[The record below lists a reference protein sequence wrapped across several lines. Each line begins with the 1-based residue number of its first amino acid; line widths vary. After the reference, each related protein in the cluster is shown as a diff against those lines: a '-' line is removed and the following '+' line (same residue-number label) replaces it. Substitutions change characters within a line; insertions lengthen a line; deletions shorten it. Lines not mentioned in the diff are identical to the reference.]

1 MARYYGGWPRYV
13 PVAERRQKAAR
24 EMDKL
29 RKKGHAVAPVQIA
42 GRAIA
47 TTFWGKAW
55 CDNLESYSDYESRL
69 PRGRTYVRNGSV
81 VDLQVA
87 PREVRALVSGS
98 EIYRVT
104 AAIGAVAPA
113 AWRAICAAC
122 AGGIGSLVELL
133 QGRFS
138 KGVMEHLCRQGG
150 GLFPKPS
157 EIRFTCSCPDHA
169 TLCKHVAAVLYGI
182 GARLDEKPELLFL
195 LRAVEAG
202 DLVAGIGDALPTSKQ
217 APAPDRVLAADDLAA
232 MFDLDIAAT
241 AGEEDGGRAA
251 AAPKPG
257 RTPRAARAAR
267 ATPAEVPPGPVR
279 KPGRGKAP
287 PTGGDATD
295 GPAVPR
301 AAKGARRPA
310 AKPRARQDKPPA
322 PASSKKK
329 AAPLRPRAPRLGKKA
344 GASKQGKPRKPAV
357 RAPRKQE

>member
-1 MARYYGGWPRYV
+1 M
-13 PVAERRQKAAR
+13 E
-24 EMDKL
+24 KL
-29 RKKGHAVAPVQIA
+29 RKKGQAVTPVQIA

-55 CDNLESYSDYESRL
+55 CDNLESYSDYENRL

-113 AWRAICAAC
+113 AWRAICAEC

-138 KGVMEHLCRQGG
+138 KGVMERLCRQGG

-182 GARLDEKPELLFL
+182 GARLDAKPELLFR
-195 LRAVEAG
+195 LRAVDAG
-202 DLVAGIGDALPTSKQ
+202 DLVAGIGEALPASKQ
-217 APAPDRVLAADDLAA
+217 APAPGRVLAADDLAA
-232 MFDLDIAAT
+232 IFDLDIAAT
-241 AGEEDGGRAA
+241 EDREETKGGGAAAVRKAGRA
-251 AAPKPG
+251 
-257 RTPRAARAAR
+257 PRGPRSGR
-267 ATPAEVPPGPVR
+267 ATPAEAAPGQVR
-279 KPGRGKAP
+279 KPGRGKTP
-287 PTGGDATD
+287 PTLDDAMD
-295 GPAVPR
+295 GPAVRR
-301 AAKGARRPA
+301 AAKGAQQPA
-310 AKPRARQDKPPA
+310 AKPRARRDQPPA
-322 PASSKKK
+322 PAPPKTK
-329 AAPLRPRAPRLGKKA
+329 AAPPRQHEPRLGKR
-344 GASKQGKPRKPAV
+344 GLSSKQRKPRQPTV
-357 RAPRKQE
+357 RAPRKQD